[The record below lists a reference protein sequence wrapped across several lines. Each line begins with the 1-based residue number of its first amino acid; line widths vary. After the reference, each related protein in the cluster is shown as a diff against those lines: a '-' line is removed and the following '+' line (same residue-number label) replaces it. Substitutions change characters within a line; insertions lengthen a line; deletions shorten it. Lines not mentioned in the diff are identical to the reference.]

1 MKKIKKLALL
11 LAICMVGTVGLV
23 GCGND
28 GDSSSKNESSASQ
41 TADDNANSADDSAAD
56 SKDGDSSASVV
67 GTWTVTALEGTDGTA
82 VSIDDYATANG
93 VDPETLKCTYTFA
106 DDGTFSGEMSGVSV
120 SGNYTFEGTDLV
132 MTVGEQQFNYT
143 YDADNDMLKYTDPN
157 TGLSSYCEQ
166 FNPNFLI
173 LHYTKQPLTE
183 RWAVVCFL
191 ICGCRS
197 VGQISSAC
205 TDEFLCLY
213 T

>member
-28 GDSSSKNESSASQ
+28 GDSSSKNENSASQ

-93 VDPETLKCTYTFA
+93 VEPETLKCTYTFA
-106 DDGTFSGEMSGVSV
+106 DDGTFSGEMSRCDCFG
-120 SGNYTFEGTDLV
+120 
-132 MTVGEQQFNYT
+132 Q
-143 YDADNDMLKYTDPN
+143 
-157 TGLSSYCEQ
+157 
-166 FNPNFLI
+166 
-173 LHYTKQPLTE
+173 LH
-183 RWAVVCFL
+183 
-191 ICGCRS
+191 I
-197 VGQISSAC
+197 
-205 TDEFLCLY
+205 
-213 T
+213 